1 MQDWN
6 LICVCKGMVPMDK
19 ERMRKGEYAVK
30 NTWKEK
36 PKLKNQPEIKKT
48 RCLSKTKRY
57 LSTNHK
63 DFILIL

>member
-1 MQDWN
+1 
-6 LICVCKGMVPMDK
+6 MVPMDK